1 MRLAQGMLIGHW
13 VGSVLRTDILM
24 TVAQLICKIYSW
36 ESSKQTEIRTSNIE
50 LKKYGAQ
57 EKRELAFPIKNQ
69 YKLADSFG
77 CFFFSAHRIELLTLV
92 RIRPIIRCKP
102 FKGTLS

>member
-57 EKRELAFPIKNQ
+57 EKRELAFPIKSQ
-69 YKLADSFG
+69 YKLAGLKAQRSEIKKQAMRTRMA
-77 CFFFSAHRIELLTLV
+77 SLSR
-92 RIRPIIRCKP
+92 RRPKTD
-102 FKGTLS
+102 KHTNL